1 MQEQGRARRKIWAC
15 GNLGRQNAGLRPLT
29 QEYGN
34 PLIVLEFWLVIR
46 LCDGIENLKQRRM
59 DIMALLIL
67 GIVIFLG
74 MHLVRVVAPG
84 LRASVIERNG
94 KGAWMGIYTVISLIG
109 LGLIIYG
116 FGEARAVT
124 GMLYNPPVFLK
135 HISLLLMLLAFICLA
150 AGFLPAGRI
159 AVAVKHP
166 QILSIKIWA
175 LAHLLA
181 NGETSSVLLFGSFLA
196 WAVDPAHLAEA
207 AAAGRRTGAS
217 GLPLRVLRLSGGGHR
232 ARRLWP
238 VLIWKLH
245 EWLIGVAPIVM
256 G

>member
-1 MQEQGRARRKIWAC
+1 
-15 GNLGRQNAGLRPLT
+15 
-29 QEYGN
+29 
-34 PLIVLEFWLVIR
+34 
-46 LCDGIENLKQRRM
+46 
-59 DIMALLIL
+59 MALLVL

-84 LRASVIERNG
+84 LRTSVIDSRG
-94 KGAWMGIYTVISLIG
+94 KGTWMGLYTVVSLIG

-116 FGEARAVT
+116 FGEARMTT

-135 HISLLLMLLAFICLA
+135 HIALLLMLVAFICLA

-159 AVAVKHP
+159 AVALKHP

-181 NGETSSVLLFGSFLA
+181 NGETSSVILFGSFLA
-196 WAVDPAHLAEA
+196 WAVIMRISMKRRQRAGEQVLPVFRSGSSDILAIIIGVVA
-207 AAAGRRTGAS
+207 Y
-217 GLPLRVLRLSGGGHR
+217 GLFV
-232 ARRLWP
+232 
-238 VLIWKLH
+238 WKLH

>member
-1 MQEQGRARRKIWAC
+1 M
-15 GNLGRQNAGLRPLT
+15 T
-29 QEYGN
+29 
-34 PLIVLEFWLVIR
+34 
-46 LCDGIENLKQRRM
+46 
-59 DIMALLIL
+59 LLLL

-84 LRASVIERNG
+84 LRASVIERQG
-94 KGAWMGIYTVISLIG
+94 KGAWMGIYTAISLAG
-109 LGLIIYG
+109 LLLIIYG

-124 GMLYNPPVFLK
+124 GMLYNPPAFLK

-166 QILSIKIWA
+166 QVLSIKIWA

-196 WAVDPAHLAEA
+196 WAVILRISLKRRERAGEKVLPVFRSTSNDLLAVVI
-207 AAAGRRTGAS
+207 GAVAY
-217 GLPLRVLRLSGGGHR
+217 GLFV
-232 ARRLWP
+232 
-238 VLIWKLH
+238 WKLH

>member
-1 MQEQGRARRKIWAC
+1 
-15 GNLGRQNAGLRPLT
+15 
-29 QEYGN
+29 
-34 PLIVLEFWLVIR
+34 
-46 LCDGIENLKQRRM
+46 
-59 DIMALLIL
+59 MALLVL

-94 KGAWMGIYTVISLIG
+94 KNAWMGIYTVISLIG

-135 HISLLLMLLAFICLA
+135 HISLLLMLIAFICLA

-181 NGETSSVLLFGSFLA
+181 NGETSSVLLFASFLA
-196 WAVDPAHLAEA
+196 WAVVMRISLKRRQRAGELVLPVFRSSSNDLLAVVIGTVA
-207 AAAGRRTGAS
+207 Y
-217 GLPLRVLRLSGGGHR
+217 LLF
-232 ARRLWP
+232 
-238 VLIWKLH
+238 IWKLH
-245 EWLIGVAPIVM
+245 EWLIGVVPIVM

>member
-1 MQEQGRARRKIWAC
+1 MKR
-15 GNLGRQNAGLRPLT
+15 
-29 QEYGN
+29 
-34 PLIVLEFWLVIR
+34 V
-46 LCDGIENLKQRRM
+46 
-59 DIMALLIL
+59 DIMALLVL

-94 KGAWMGIYTVISLIG
+94 KGVWMGLYTAISLIG
-109 LGLIIYG
+109 LCLVIYG
-116 FGEARAVT
+116 FGEARLTT

-135 HISLLLMLLAFICLA
+135 HIALLLMLLAFICLA

-159 AVAVKHP
+159 AVALKHP

-175 LAHLLA
+175 LAHLMA
-181 NGETSSVLLFGSFLA
+181 NGETSSVILFGLFLA
-196 WAVDPAHLAEA
+196 WAVIMRISMKRRQRAGEQVLPVFRSGSSDILAVVIGVVA
-207 AAAGRRTGAS
+207 Y
-217 GLPLRVLRLSGGGHR
+217 LLF
-232 ARRLWP
+232 
-238 VLIWKLH
+238 IWKLH

>member
-1 MQEQGRARRKIWAC
+1 M
-15 GNLGRQNAGLRPLT
+15 T
-29 QEYGN
+29 
-34 PLIVLEFWLVIR
+34 
-46 LCDGIENLKQRRM
+46 
-59 DIMALLIL
+59 LLLL

-84 LRASVIERNG
+84 LRASVIERQG
-94 KGAWMGIYTVISLIG
+94 KGAWMGSYAVISLVG
-109 LGLIIYG
+109 LLLIIYG

-135 HISLLLMLLAFICLA
+135 HIALLLMLLAFICLA

-159 AVAVKHP
+159 AVALKHP

-196 WAVDPAHLAEA
+196 WAVILRISLKRRERAGEKVLPVFRSTSNDLLAVVIGVVA
-207 AAAGRRTGAS
+207 Y
-217 GLPLRVLRLSGGGHR
+217 GLFV
-232 ARRLWP
+232 
-238 VLIWKLH
+238 WKLH
-245 EWLIGVAPIVM
+245 AWLIGVAPIVLS
-256 G
+256 

>member
-1 MQEQGRARRKIWAC
+1 MGFM
-15 GNLGRQNAGLRPLT
+15 T
-29 QEYGN
+29 
-34 PLIVLEFWLVIR
+34 
-46 LCDGIENLKQRRM
+46 
-59 DIMALLIL
+59 LLLL

-84 LRASVIERNG
+84 LRASVIERQG
-94 KGAWMGIYTVISLIG
+94 KSAWMGAYAAISLIG

-124 GMLYNPPVFLK
+124 GMLYDPPVLLK
-135 HISLLLMLLAFICLA
+135 HIALLLMLLAFICLA

-159 AVAVKHP
+159 AVALKHP

-181 NGETSSVLLFGSFLA
+181 NGETRSVLLFGSFLA
-196 WAVDPAHLAEA
+196 WAVILRISLKRRQRAGEKVLPVFRSASNDLLAVVI
-207 AAAGRRTGAS
+207 GVVVY
-217 GLPLRVLRLSGGGHR
+217 GLFV
-232 ARRLWP
+232 
-238 VLIWKLH
+238 WKLH

-256 G
+256 S

>member
-1 MQEQGRARRKIWAC
+1 
-15 GNLGRQNAGLRPLT
+15 
-29 QEYGN
+29 
-34 PLIVLEFWLVIR
+34 
-46 LCDGIENLKQRRM
+46 
-59 DIMALLIL
+59 MALLVL

-74 MHLVRVVAPG
+74 THLVRVVAPG

-94 KGAWMGIYTVISLIG
+94 KNAWMGIYTVISLIG
-109 LGLIIYG
+109 LGLLIYG

-135 HISLLLMLLAFICLA
+135 HIALLLMLIAFVCLA

-181 NGETSSVLLFGSFLA
+181 NGETSSVLLFASFLA
-196 WAVDPAHLAEA
+196 WAVIMRISLKRRQRAGELVLPVFRSSSNDLLAVVIGTVA
-207 AAAGRRTGAS
+207 Y
-217 GLPLRVLRLSGGGHR
+217 LLF
-232 ARRLWP
+232 
-238 VLIWKLH
+238 IWKLH

>member
-1 MQEQGRARRKIWAC
+1 MGFM
-15 GNLGRQNAGLRPLT
+15 T
-29 QEYGN
+29 
-34 PLIVLEFWLVIR
+34 
-46 LCDGIENLKQRRM
+46 
-59 DIMALLIL
+59 LLIL

-84 LRASVIERNG
+84 LRASVIERQG
-94 KGAWMGIYTVISLIG
+94 KGAWMGIYAVISLIG
-109 LGLIIYG
+109 LLLIIYG

-196 WAVDPAHLAEA
+196 WAVILRISLKRRQRAGEKVLPVFRSASNDLLAMA
-207 AAAGRRTGAS
+207 IGVVAY
-217 GLPLRVLRLSGGGHR
+217 GLFV
-232 ARRLWP
+232 
-238 VLIWKLH
+238 WKLH
-245 EWLIGVAPIVM
+245 EWLIGVPPIVM
-256 G
+256 S

>member
-1 MQEQGRARRKIWAC
+1 
-15 GNLGRQNAGLRPLT
+15 
-29 QEYGN
+29 
-34 PLIVLEFWLVIR
+34 
-46 LCDGIENLKQRRM
+46 
-59 DIMALLIL
+59 MALLVL

-84 LRASVIERNG
+84 VRTSFIERNG
-94 KGAWMGIYTVISLIG
+94 KNAWMGIYAVISLIG

-124 GMLYNPPVFLK
+124 GMLYNPPVVLK

-196 WAVDPAHLAEA
+196 WAVVMRISMKRRQRAGELVLPTSRSSSYDLLAVVI
-207 AAAGRRTGAS
+207 
-217 GLPLRVLRLSGGGHR
+217 GLVAYGLF
-232 ARRLWP
+232 
-238 VLIWKLH
+238 IWKLH
-245 EWLIGVAPIVM
+245 ELLIGVAPIVM

>member
-1 MQEQGRARRKIWAC
+1 
-15 GNLGRQNAGLRPLT
+15 
-29 QEYGN
+29 
-34 PLIVLEFWLVIR
+34 
-46 LCDGIENLKQRRM
+46 
-59 DIMALLIL
+59 MALLLL

-84 LRASVIERNG
+84 IRAGVIESRG
-94 KGAWMGIYTVISLIG
+94 MGTWMGLYALVSLVG
-109 LGLIIYG
+109 LCLIIYG
-116 FGEARAVT
+116 FGQARGET
-124 GMLYNPPVFLK
+124 GILYNPPVFLR
-135 HISLLLMLLAFICLA
+135 HIALLLMLFAFVFLA

-196 WAVDPAHLAEA
+196 WAVILRISLKRRERAGEAVLPVFKSAGNDALAIVL
-207 AAAGRRTGAS
+207 
-217 GLPLRVLRLSGGGHR
+217 GLVVFVLF
-232 ARRLWP
+232 
-238 VLIWKLH
+238 IWKLH
-245 EWLIGVAPIVM
+245 DWLIGVAPVVM